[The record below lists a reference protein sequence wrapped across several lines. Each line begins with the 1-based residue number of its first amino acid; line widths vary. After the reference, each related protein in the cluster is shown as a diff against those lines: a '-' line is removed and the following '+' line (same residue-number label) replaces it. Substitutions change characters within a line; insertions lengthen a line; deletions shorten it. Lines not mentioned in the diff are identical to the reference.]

1 MAENYEIH
9 EMIDL
14 MIVDI
19 IKEVREEKKAC
30 GKDYDMNCYAS
41 GHSDGQLSALREL
54 RAKIYEHDGEGTG

>member
-1 MAENYEIH
+1 MESFEIM
-9 EMIDL
+9 EAIDL
-14 MIVDI
+14 MIAEI

-54 RAKIYEHDGEGTG
+54 RAKVYENDAEREG